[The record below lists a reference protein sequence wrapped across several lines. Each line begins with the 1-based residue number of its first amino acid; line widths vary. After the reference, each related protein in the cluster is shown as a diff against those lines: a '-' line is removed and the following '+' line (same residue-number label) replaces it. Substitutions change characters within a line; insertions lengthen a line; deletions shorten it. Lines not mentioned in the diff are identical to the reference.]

1 MGWSGMDW
9 IWRGGRREA
18 EAGRLGEGR
27 LGYSG
32 GGWAGCWR
40 AGRQEEGLGVC
51 GWSGWSVRIG
61 GFFSFFFF
69 SFAGVLWRVQEFVW
83 VCAEARRKIHL
94 RCFSAAAELFV
105 PIVVAV
111 LFCFFLAVRCPVCT
125 YLCNSVSVRLR
136 VHVLHPPG
144 SLQRT
149 REHAGDELAPVA
161 LFGRSLVFCRPAPAC
176 RAAGCCS
183 PAATRRLGGASA
195 DSWH

>member
-61 GFFSFFFF
+61 GFFSFFFLF
-69 SFAGVLWRVQEFVW
+69 FCRCSVACPGVRLGLRGSQAKNPFAVFFCGGGAF
-83 VCAEARRKIHL
+83 CAYRR
-94 RCFSAAAELFV
+94 RR
-105 PIVVAV
+105 P
-111 LFCFFLAVRCPVCT
+111 FCFFLAVRCPVCT